1 MVIFWTLFIFLEGV
15 TLDIEHLVQILTVA
29 SSHLHMINALKKGCS
44 HGRAMFF
51 FKCSDPVLFFI
62 QILYTHAQAAG
73 RNCSKDTASR
83 TSLSKSQLTCIVD
96 QSRENLVPFL
106 TTPCTILSRGSRKT
120 E

>member
-51 FKCSDPVLFFI
+51 LNVRIPSCFLFKFYTRMHRPRAEIVLK
-62 QILYTHAQAAG
+62 T
-73 RNCSKDTASR
+73 RRREPPCRKV
-83 TSLSKSQLTCIVD
+83 SLHVLLTKVA
-96 QSRENLVPFL
+96 
-106 TTPCTILSRGSRKT
+106 KT
-120 E
+120 